1 MPQNEITTTTV
12 TRSREVRG
20 SGEYP
25 IMSYTAVTSHQA
37 MAEAFIKELLRVGQ
51 RIMPDKELTTE
62 DILAI
67 CHLALDHSERGA
79 VILEGRHLRF
89 RISDQIS
96 RAERY
101 KETVSLLVLKLD
113 NIANPS
119 IYDAIVDTLCER
131 MRKTDLLFL
140 FRQRIALLLPHT
152 DLVSCQKLHE
162 RVESLLKATLEESSK
177 IDMSSLTYPSEQI
190 TAGTQVLDWME
201 DQLRT

>member
-177 IDMSSLTYPSEQI
+177 IDMASLTYPSEQI
-190 TAGTQVLDWME
+190 SAGTQVLDWVE

>member
-12 TRSREVRG
+12 TRTRETRG
-20 SGEYP
+20 TGEYP

-51 RIMPDKELTTE
+51 RIMPDKELTIE

-67 CHLALDHSERGA
+67 CHLALDHGERGA
-79 VILEGRHLRF
+79 MILEGRHLRF
-89 RISDQIS
+89 RIADQIS

-113 NIANPS
+113 DITHMS
-119 IYDAIVDTLCER
+119 IYDSIVDTLCER

-152 DLVSCQKLHE
+152 DLISCQKLHE
-162 RVESLLKATLEESSK
+162 RVELLLNTTLEK
-177 IDMSSLTYPSEQI
+177 NQNVGIATLTYPSPDI
-190 TAGTQVLDWME
+190 GKGTQVLDWVE